1 MQAGPVN
8 FTATITLATLPAS
21 PQALTLVFDAENPSG
36 EPGNAQQKIVPV
48 IY

>member
-8 FTATITLATLPAS
+8 FTATITLATPPSS